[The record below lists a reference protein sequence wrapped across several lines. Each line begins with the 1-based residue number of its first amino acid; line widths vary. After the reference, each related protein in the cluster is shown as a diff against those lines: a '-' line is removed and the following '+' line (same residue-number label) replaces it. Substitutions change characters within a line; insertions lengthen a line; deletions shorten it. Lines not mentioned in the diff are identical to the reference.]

1 MSLWPEGVR
10 CCAVLSFDLD
20 ADLFWSVWL
29 NGKPTLLDRSQGEYG
44 PRVGLPRILA
54 MLARHDL
61 EATFFVPG
69 RIAERYPDAVSAIAE
84 AGHEI
89 AHHGHNH
96 EDFSKLSAAEQRE
109 VLAQG
114 SRALEAVTGRVPR
127 GTRLIPGENTAAI
140 LHEAGYLYA
149 SIMMDAEMPYR
160 HVIDGKASD
169 LIELPTTFALNDSSC
184 FAYSFGLAKPLLTPG
199 IVEAMYLEEFEA
211 EYEESGFCMFMLH
224 PQLIGRPGRLRMLER
239 VVIHMKS
246 RGDVLFTTAEKVAER
261 CRQVLPRNSAK

>member
-1 MSLWPEGVR
+1 MRWATWSRDDADVVR
-10 CCAVLSFDLD
+10 ERSDAFDLD

-109 VLAQG
+109 VLARG
-114 SRALEAVTGRVPR
+114 ARALEAVTGRVPR
-127 GTRLIPGENTAAI
+127 GSRLIPGEDTAAI

-169 LIELPTTFALNDSSC
+169 LIESTGPALILMRGCTFRW
-184 FAYSFGLAKPLLTPG
+184 
-199 IVEAMYLEEFEA
+199 V
-211 EYEESGFCMFMLH
+211 
-224 PQLIGRPGRLRMLER
+224 
-239 VVIHMKS
+239 S
-246 RGDVLFTTAEKVAER
+246 RTARIR
-261 CRQVLPRNSAK
+261 CA

>member
-69 RIAERYPDAVSAIAE
+69 RIAERYPDAVAAIAE

-109 VLAQG
+109 VLA
-114 SRALEAVTGRVPR
+114 R
-127 GTRLIPGENTAAI
+127 GHGPWRL
-140 LHEAGYLYA
+140 
-149 SIMMDAEMPYR
+149 
-160 HVIDGKASD
+160 
-169 LIELPTTFALNDSSC
+169 
-184 FAYSFGLAKPLLTPG
+184 
-199 IVEAMYLEEFEA
+199 
-211 EYEESGFCMFMLH
+211 
-224 PQLIGRPGRLRMLER
+224 
-239 VVIHMKS
+239 
-246 RGDVLFTTAEKVAER
+246 
-261 CRQVLPRNSAK
+261 